1 VEAAREGPHL
11 DKAFFEG
18 RRHEFVHS
26 IGNGSVAVFEGAP
39 APSAIQ
45 GRFRQQSDFYYL
57 TGFSE
62 PGAVVVLLNCDGE
75 ARTVLFPQPR
85 DPDRERSDGPR
96 AGVEGAVEDFGADEA
111 FSIDAAACYGHY
123 SCDVSRTYP
132 VDGSFTPSQRRVYEI
147 VLQAQKA
154 VIGAVQAG
162 TTLKDVHRFG
172 AMALIQGMI
181 KLGWLE
187 DRPPEEL
194 FKEKAHRTY
203 FRHAI
208 GHYLGLDTHDAG
220 PIVCDDEPYP
230 LEEGVVFTVEPGI
243 YVSSDAEGA
252 LAEYA
257 GIGVRIEDSVI
268 VQAGGCEILTSQI
281 PKRSRRWSPGSSSAE
296 DREDCEQQ

>member
-1 VEAAREGPHL
+1 MRVRKTPAELDMMREAARITTCAYDDAVSKISPGPWEYEVEAALDYGFRANGGDGP
-11 DKAFFEG
+11 AYTP
-18 RRHEFVHS
+18 
-26 IGNGSVAVFEGAP
+26 IVA
-39 APSAIQ
+39 
-45 GRFRQQSDFYYL
+45 SD
-57 TGFSE
+57 
-62 PGAVVVLLNCDGE
+62 AN
-75 ARTVLFPQPR
+75 ATVLHY
-85 DPDRERSDGPR
+85 RENWRRMGDGDL
-96 AGVEGAVEDFGADEA
+96 VL
-111 FSIDAAACYGHY
+111 IDAAASYGHY

-187 DRPPEEL
+187 DGPPEEL
-194 FKEKAHRTY
+194 LKERAHRTC
-203 FRHAI
+203 FPHAI
-208 GHYLGLDTHDAG
+208 GDYLGLDTHDVG
-220 PIVCDDEPYP
+220 PIVFDDKHYP

-243 YVSSDAEGA
+243 YVPSDAEGA

-268 VQAGGCEILTSQI
+268 VQAGGCEVLTSQI
-281 PKRSRRWSPGSSSAE
+281 PKDLEEVESRL
-296 DREDCEQQ
+296 